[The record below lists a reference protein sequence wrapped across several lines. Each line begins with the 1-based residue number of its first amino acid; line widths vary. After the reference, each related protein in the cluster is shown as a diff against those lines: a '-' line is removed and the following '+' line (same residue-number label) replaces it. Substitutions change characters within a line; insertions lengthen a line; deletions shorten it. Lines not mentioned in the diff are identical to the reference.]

1 MTSLQPTDPQ
11 AEAAQGR
18 IALWLDPA
26 DLRWLA
32 RHCCSTA
39 DATVEDKDRCG
50 HIRFRAS
57 TALHKH
63 PE

>member
-18 IALWLDPA
+18 IALCLDPA

-32 RHCCSTA
+32 RHCCCTD

-50 HIRFRAS
+50 RIRFRAS